1 MEKIMKGTPGD
12 VEVTGEINKA
22 LLADQI
28 KSFWQCK
35 T

>member
-1 MEKIMKGTPGD
+1 MKGTPGD
-12 VEVTGEINKA
+12 VEVPGEINKA
-22 LLADQI
+22 LSADQI